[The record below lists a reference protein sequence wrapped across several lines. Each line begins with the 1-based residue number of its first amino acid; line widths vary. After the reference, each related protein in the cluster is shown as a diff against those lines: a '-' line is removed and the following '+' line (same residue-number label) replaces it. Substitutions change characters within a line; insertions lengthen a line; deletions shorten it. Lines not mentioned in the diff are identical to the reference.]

1 MVRTTIDPFLGRVCL
16 VRVFSG
22 TLREDSAVH
31 VAGHGLADRGH
42 EDHDSDERVTHL
54 YSPLG
59 SSLRP
64 VPYCVAGDIC
74 ALTKL
79 GTAETGDTISAK
91 EQPLLLQPWEMP
103 EPLLPVAVEAASHGD
118 EDALSR
124 SLAKV
129 AAGDPDPSGGAE
141 RRNPPADPVVHG

>member
-1 MVRTTIDPFLGRVCL
+1 MPAGALGCDPDGPLLGEVVRTTIDPFLGRVCL

-22 TLREDSAVH
+22 AVREDAAIH
-31 VAGHGLADRGH
+31 VGGRGMADRGH

-59 SSLRP
+59 SGLRP
-64 VPYCVAGDIC
+64 VPFCVAGDIC

-91 EQPLLLQPWEMP
+91 ELPLL
-103 EPLLPVAVEAASHGD
+103 VARLGHAGPAHAGRR
-118 EDALSR
+118 R
-124 SLAKV
+124 SGHA
-129 AAGDPDPSGGAE
+129 
-141 RRNPPADPVVHG
+141 RR